1 MKRINVMVNDE
12 AKATLID
19 YKDEHGYKTLDEANE
34 AFLIEFRG
42 VRTYK
47 GNWIKTHIGCGG
59 MIRYTE
65 SMDPSTPQTFDLE
78 CLKCGKMVCEDEI
91 EFERR

>member
-1 MKRINVMVNDE
+1 MVNDD
-12 AKATLID
+12 AKAALID
-19 YKDEHGYKTLDEANE
+19 YKKEQGYRTLDEATE

-47 GNWIKTHIGCGG
+47 GNWIKKHIGCGG
-59 MIRYTE
+59 LIRYTE
-65 SMDPSTPQTFDLE
+65 NMDPSVPQVFDME
-78 CLKCGKMVCEDEI
+78 CLKCRKMVCKEET